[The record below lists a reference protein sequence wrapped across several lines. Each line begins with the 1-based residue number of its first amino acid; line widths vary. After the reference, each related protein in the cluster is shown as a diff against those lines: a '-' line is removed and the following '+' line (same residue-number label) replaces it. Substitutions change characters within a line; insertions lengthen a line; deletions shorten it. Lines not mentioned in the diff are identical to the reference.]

1 MDQSETPNDACAEN
15 AKEAGAEAT
24 TMGAINAAEV
34 QRLQKELNETR
45 DKYLRVLAEMENA
58 RKRAIKERQESNQ
71 QAVADVI
78 SEFLKPLDNMEGAL
92 GYAEKM
98 SPEVQTWATGFQ
110 MILTQFK
117 DILAANGVVAVVA
130 QGNRFDPHIHEAI
143 EILETDQ
150 YPQGTV
156 VEEFSKG
163 YQMKTQTGT
172 RTIRPARVKVAQE
185 LKSESPVIDSYDIDE
200 QNEE

>member
-1 MDQSETPNDACAEN
+1 MDQSETNDTPQPSELETEELALDAP
-15 AKEAGAEAT
+15 
-24 TMGAINAAEV
+24 TMGSINAMEV
-34 QRLQKELNETR
+34 QRLQKELNEIR

-78 SEFLKPLDNMEGAL
+78 SEFLKPLDNMEKAL
-92 GYAEKM
+92 GYTDKM
-98 SPEVQTWATGFQ
+98 SQEVQNWATGFQ

-117 DILAANGVVAVVA
+117 DVLSANGVVAVPSKG
-130 QGNRFDPHIHEAI
+130 QQFDPHIHEAI

-150 YPQGTV
+150 HPHGTV

-163 YQMKTQTGT
+163 YQMGT

-185 LKSESPVIDSYDIDE
+185 FSSDADSIDSEDAND
-200 QNEE
+200 